1 MRSHVEHLGRREFLQ
16 ASGAAA
22 VGMTAAASFEQTHAT
37 GTQPRRIKVGQ
48 IGTAHDH
55 ASGKLQT
62 LKNLSDQFD
71 LIGVVEPD
79 REKRRAAEKNPIY
92 RDVTWLTE
100 ETLLATKD
108 LKIVTVETRVEDL
121 LATAA
126 RCVAAGVHIH
136 LDKPAGESLQSFG
149 QLLDAATS
157 RGLCVQMGYM
167 YRHNPAFSFCFDVV
181 RNGWLGE
188 IFEVHGLMSK
198 EISVEERKRNL
209 HFRGG
214 MMFQLG
220 CHLIDAMVRVLGPA
234 QDVQAHTR
242 RLRPDLDNLADNQ
255 LAVFEYPQAT
265 ATIRVSVTEF
275 DGMKRRQFVV
285 AGTEGTVEI
294 RPLEPPRLT
303 ITLNKPR
310 GKFAKGTHEV
320 ALPATPGRYDDQL
333 IELARIARGQVKPEY
348 TPEHDIAVQKL
359 VLQASGMPTDR

>member
-1 MRSHVEHLGRREFLQ
+1 MRSHVEHLPRREFLQ
-16 ASGAAA
+16 ASAAGAVAA
-22 VGMTAAASFEQTHAT
+22 AAASSFKQTRAEEKPP
-37 GTQPRRIKVGQ
+37 GRIKVGQ

-62 LKNLSDQFD
+62 LKKLSDHFN

-79 REKRRAAEKNPIY
+79 REKRIAARKNPVY
-92 RDVTWLTE
+92 RDVPWLTE
-100 ETLLATKD
+100 EALLATKD
-108 LKIVTVETRVEDL
+108 LRIVTVETRVEDL

-126 RCVAAGVHIH
+126 RCLAAGVHIH

-167 YRHNPAFSFCFDVV
+167 YRHNPAFRFCFDVV
-181 RNGWLGE
+181 RKGWLGE
-188 IFEVHGLMSK
+188 VFEVHGLMSK
-198 EISVEERKRNL
+198 ELSVEERKRNL

-234 QDVQAHTR
+234 QGVQSLTR
-242 RLRPDLDNLADNQ
+242 RLRPELDNLADNQ

-275 DGMKRRQFVV
+275 DGWKRRQFVV
-285 AGTEGTVEI
+285 AGTEGTIEI
-294 RPLEPPRLT
+294 RPLEPPQLT
-303 ITLNKPR
+303 LTLKKPR
-310 GKFAKGTHEV
+310 GKFASGTRKV
-320 ALPATPGRYDDQL
+320 ALPAMPGRYDDQL
-333 IELARIARGQVKPEY
+333 IELAQVARGQVQPEY
-348 TPEHDIAVQKL
+348 TSDHDLAVQKL
-359 VLQASGMPTDR
+359 VLQASGMPTI

>member
-1 MRSHVEHLGRREFLQ
+1 
-16 ASGAAA
+16 
-22 VGMTAAASFEQTHAT
+22 
-37 GTQPRRIKVGQ
+37 
-48 IGTAHDH
+48 
-55 ASGKLQT
+55 
-62 LKNLSDQFD
+62 
-71 LIGVVEPD
+71 
-79 REKRRAAEKNPIY
+79 
-92 RDVTWLTE
+92 
-100 ETLLATKD
+100 
-108 LKIVTVETRVEDL
+108 
-121 LATAA
+121 
-126 RCVAAGVHIH
+126 
-136 LDKPAGESLQSFG
+136 
-149 QLLDAATS
+149 
-157 RGLCVQMGYM
+157 
-167 YRHNPAFSFCFDVV
+167 VV

-234 QDVQAHTR
+234 QGVQSLTR
-242 RLRPDLDNLADNQ
+242 RLRPELDNLADNQ

-303 ITLNKPR
+303 LTLNKPR

-348 TPEHDIAVQKL
+348 TPEHDLAVQKL
-359 VLQASGMPTDR
+359 VLQASGMLTER